1 VTAFPVGEGEDAW
14 PADEALVRYWASGA
28 PAERV
33 TVSSDGGGCL
43 PAFDRDGRVTH
54 MGVGD
59 AGSLADTLA
68 GLLARGVPLER
79 AVAPFTANVAA
90 LLRLPGKGVVAAGA
104 DADLVVLDDA
114 GRPRDVMARGAWHV
128 RDGRLVRRGTFEW
141 TDDVSAGN
149 DSAAGGVA
157 PTPRPRFD
165 PAVGAAQP
173 LAAEADAELARNLP

>member
-1 VTAFPVGEGEDAW
+1 
-14 PADEALVRYWASGA
+14 
-28 PAERV
+28 
-33 TVSSDGGGCL
+33 
-43 PAFDRDGRVTH
+43 

-90 LLRLPGKGVVAAGA
+90 LLRLPGKGVVAADA

-141 TDDVSAGN
+141 TDDVSVGN
-149 DSAAGGVA
+149 GAAASGVA
-157 PTPRPRFD
+157 PTPRSRFD